1 MILIFGG
8 AYQGKLDYALQRFGL
23 TKDDVAYCTESDRT
37 CPNRKPIVYEADKWI
52 LALLRAGEDIDR
64 HIEQFFTDN
73 REAIVI
79 CNDISCGVVP
89 EDPIL
94 RKWREEVGR
103 FMGEASQRSDEVV
116 RLYCGIP
123 TILKGEK

>member
-8 AYQGKLDYALQRFGL
+8 AYQGKLAYAQ
-23 TKDDVAYCTESDRT
+23 
-37 CPNRKPIVYEADKWI
+37 
-52 LALLRAGEDIDR
+52 
-64 HIEQFFTDN
+64 EQFGESRKIINELDRDILKWVQENEDVPEKIAELIKSYPDAVF
-73 REAIVI
+73 I

-89 EDPIL
+89 TCPIE

-103 FMGEASQRSDEVV
+103 AVGCLARKSDQVI

-123 TILKGEK
+123 TKLK

>member
-1 MILIFGG
+1 MVLIFGG

-23 TKDDVAYCTESDRT
+23 TKDDVAYCIESDTANPADRL
-37 CPNRKPIVYEADKWI
+37 IVYEVDKWI
-52 LALLRAGEDIDR
+52 LALVRAGEDIAR
-64 HIEQFFTDN
+64 HTEQFFRANHD
-73 REAIVI
+73 AIII

-94 RKWREEVGR
+94 RRWREEVGR
-103 FMGEASQRSDEVV
+103 FMAAASHHSNEVI

>member
-8 AYQGKLDYALQRFGL
+8 AYQGKFAYAQEKFGESAKIINELDQEILKWVQA
-23 TKDDVAYCTESDRT
+23 DEDVPGKIAELIKCYPDA
-37 CPNRKPIVYEADKWI
+37 V
-52 LALLRAGEDIDR
+52 
-64 HIEQFFTDN
+64 F
-73 REAIVI
+73 I

-89 EDPIL
+89 TCPTL

-103 FMGEASQRSDEVV
+103 AMAMLARQSEQLI

-123 TILKGEK
+123 TRLK

>member
-8 AYQGKLDYALQRFGL
+8 AYQGKLEYALQRFGL
-23 TKDDVAYCTESDRT
+23 AEDDVIFCADGETALPT
-37 CPNRKPIVYEADKWI
+37 GRKIICGIDKWI
-52 LALLRAGEDIDR
+52 LSLIRADSNIT
-64 HIEQFFTDN
+64 H
-73 REAIVI
+73 EASRFINQNPGAIII

-89 EDPIL
+89 TCPVM

-103 FMGEASQRSDEVV
+103 FLGRLARQSNEVV

-123 TILKGEK
+123 TILKGA